1 MFLSLIFNLRVD
13 PDILFYAQPYDGVVE
28 ELHTFT
34 RFSKKLLCHVP
45 YAFRARGHDFYDDNI
60 RYNNFAWKLYY
71 PTEESRDLARLYTYN
86 HGRNVV
92 VSGYP
97 GADDYLTPA
106 TNDPWKIKSRKIKRI
121 IWAPHFTIIK
131 DIGFSQ
137 VSNFLNMAEFMR
149 DLATEYSNRV
159 SFAFKPHPRLFSDLC
174 RHPDWGEERTKEYYA
189 FWESFPTTQ
198 LETGE
203 FVDLF
208 KGSDAMIH
216 DSGSF
221 TVDYLYFGKP
231 VLYDNPD
238 IEAAKA
244 TANETGKA
252 AYDVHYK
259 VKSNDD
265 IRKFID
271 EVIIAGNDT
280 MKEQREEYYNKYLR
294 PPGGKTVAQN
304 IYDDLV
310 KSLGI

>member
-1 MFLSLIFNLRVD
+1 M
-13 PDILFYAQPYDGVVE
+13 
-28 ELHTFT
+28 
-34 RFSKKLLCHVP
+34 LCHVP